1 MKKSRSQIFKDLDV
15 KPKNSRWA
23 WCAKNDRLKI
33 AVFTIWEDKE
43 KEESIWVLHNENEP
57 NKTNGYRDQKRVLD
71 LCIEKNYT
79 AYGLLAQAVNPK
91 EATRRIE
98 SIKEDSLLKLNLKE
112 IGNEIIGKKVG
123 EISFLNFITGP
134 PSGKEIPDRAIKKGI
149 SFKRD
154 AKVRAYLL
162 NRANG
167 ACEYCGV
174 APFELEG
181 GESYLE
187 SHPIIAL
194 ASDGKNTLQ
203 NVIALCPNHHREAHY
218 GKKAESL
225 EMEFIEIVKKKMTFK
240 NQ

>member
-1 MKKSRSQIFKDLDV
+1 MVTVI
-15 KPKNSRWA
+15 KNEFWIYV
-23 WCAKNDRLKI
+23 LK
-33 AVFTIWEDKE
+33 
-43 KEESIWVLHNENEP
+43 
-57 NKTNGYRDQKRVLD
+57 
-71 LCIEKNYT
+71 KNYT
-79 AYGLLAQAVNPK
+79 AYGLLAKAVNPK

-98 SIKEDSLLKLNLKE
+98 SIKEDYLLKLNLKE

-123 EISFLNFITGP
+123 EISFLNFISINKKRLSDDGLFDLLSP

-154 AKVRAYLL
+154 AKVRAYVL

-167 ACEYCGV
+167 ACECCGV

-194 ASDGKNTLQ
+194 ASEGKDTLQ

-225 EMEFIEIVKKKMTFK
+225 ETEFIEIVKKKMTFK